1 MRDMSLMALR
11 YAAGDLDPVDEAAF
25 EMRLAED
32 PVAQDALSEAVR
44 LSAAAAGQ
52 AAPSPDPLTRQA
64 VAERVAPTWL
74 SRLLARRPYRG
85 HPMAW
90 TAAGAAFAVTLVGF
104 SGQIAPRPAAVP
116 VSGESPSVNPV
127 VPMTLKIEAKTKSI
141 ATGGGGVAEDRA
153 NHRPSTFLPER
164 PKLDPMGFPD
174 G

>member
-1 MRDMSLMALR
+1 MRDISLMALR

-32 PVAQDALSEAVR
+32 PAAQDALSEAVR

-52 AAPSPDPLTRQA
+52 VAPIPDPLTRQA
-64 VAERVAPTWL
+64 VAERVAPSWL
-74 SRLLARRPYRG
+74 SRILARRPYRG

-90 TAAGAAFAVTLVGF
+90 AAAGAAVAVTLVGF
-104 SGQIAPRPAAVP
+104 SGQIATRTAPAP
-116 VSGESPSVNPV
+116 GESPNANAV
-127 VPMTLKIEAKTKSI
+127 VTMPLMIDSKSKSI
-141 ATGGGGVAEDRA
+141 TAVGGGGVADDRA